1 MSKDDDLFENIND
14 KVKKSI
20 DHKTGAINGL
30 NFSSNYCDVKK
41 GPCACGAWH

>member
-1 MSKDDDLFENIND
+1 MSKEDKKDMNINE
-14 KVKKSI
+14 KVKRSI
-20 DHKTGAINGL
+20 DRKTGAIDGL